1 MKKGFFTEQE
11 LSASFDAGSLSFVPY
26 LVLEN
31 TGKVTGNYT
40 REWYPDGA
48 NAHWYAEYK
57 EGFRD
62 DLYFTF
68 SNGDLT
74 CRRLIRNVSGK
85 KIALT
90 EAGFSISGIKNG
102 NDPEQDF
109 YYHAENSRVY
119 AAMTLPIEFD
129 RLAPGGKDPK
139 YPNLNTWLSYV
150 ETPVCTKRVGATP
163 YQPFPAILIGNHE
176 STHGLVHG
184 TLEQRVFYH
193 CYDLAHENGTVRMDV
208 VSGFKGID
216 ALEVVPGRTLVD
228 RWYLGTTDHADD
240 IEKIFERYTEVL
252 RSVLPPMYGASDA
265 NRHYG
270 VWESWNDGNERRV
283 NEEMLLAE
291 AEFVSKH
298 FPTVKYFQLD
308 DGYWH
313 RDDGALGLGT
323 AYEKDGG
330 IDRKK
335 FPEGLR
341 AYSDKVRKHGLI
353 PAIWTGYNFV
363 HDSQVALEHPE
374 WRAPYAWRYEV
385 DYPGLKAGLVADP
398 SIPEV
403 RDYLAYAIN
412 TFCSDYNFNGIK
424 LDFWSYVF
432 DTSYPMMKYREHS
445 GYEWRRWLLTEF
457 RKNLPT
463 DGYFQPGCDIVQ
475 ANPFLGEFFTNY
487 RYGLDISGGEWDHV
501 KITFLWGTSCFATHI
516 GDIYVPNSDSIG
528 IPPGLNETERY
539 FAVNYT
545 LISRSMVELSG
556 KLHSDCPPHWL
567 KVLKKAFCNLN
578 NGQDVHFARY
588 DYRKKNAPAPS
599 IWFIDTP
606 HFSRNSHEDTLPV
619 KTVALFNLEERENTI
634 SVSPADLKL
643 PAGNY
648 ILTDVWTGKQYP
660 FSGEVT
666 MELPLHGSMLLAVSK
681 TEGLQLF
688 DANIRLEKTGET
700 ANSIL
705 FAADYEADAELLLN
719 RKPEKILWNGTDLEF
734 TFNSGLVT
742 FHLPEK
748 GTLELVF

>member
-1 MKKGFFTEQE
+1 MKKGILTEQE
-11 LSASFDAGSLSFVPY
+11 LLASFGVGSLSFTPY
-26 LVLEN
+26 LVTEKQGKISGEY
-31 TGKVTGNYT
+31 TG
-40 REWYPDGA
+40 EWYFDSA
-48 NAHWYAEYK
+48 SAHWYAEYP

-62 DLYFTF
+62 DLYFSFTD
-68 SNGDLT
+68 GELT
-74 CRRLIRNVSGK
+74 CRRLIKNVSSE

-90 EAGFSISGIKNG
+90 EAGFSILGIKAG
-102 NDPEQDF
+102 DDPEQDF

-119 AAMTLPIEFD
+119 ATMTLPIDFD

-139 YPNLNTWLSYV
+139 YPDLNSYLSFV
-150 ETPVCTKRVGATP
+150 EVPVCTKRVGATP
-163 YQPFPAILIGNHE
+163 YQPFPAILIGNHK

-193 CYDLAHENGTVRMDV
+193 CYDLAHENGTVNMDV

-252 RSVLPPMYGASDA
+252 RTVLPPMYGATDA

-270 VWESWNDGNERRV
+270 VWESWNDGNERNI
-283 NEEMLLAE
+283 NEAMLLAE
-291 AEFVSKH
+291 AEFVSKE
-298 FPTVKYFQLD
+298 FPTVKYIQLD

-313 RDDGALGLGT
+313 RDDGAHGLGT

-341 AYSDKVRKHGLI
+341 AYSDKVRRFGMV
-353 PAIWTGYNFV
+353 PAIWTGYNFTYG
-363 HDSQVALEHPE
+363 SQIAEEHPE

-385 DYPGLKAGLVADP
+385 DYPGLKCGVVADP

-403 RDYLAYAIN
+403 REYLAYAIN

-463 DGYFQPGCDIVQ
+463 DGYFQPGCDLVQ

-487 RYGLDISGGEWDHV
+487 RYGLDISSGEWEHV
-501 KITFLWGTSCFATHI
+501 KTTFLWGTSCFATHI

-567 KVLKKAFCNLN
+567 KVLKKAMCNLN

-588 DYRKKNAPAPS
+588 DYRKKNGMPPE
-599 IWFIDTP
+599 IWYIDTP
-606 HFSRNSHEDTLPV
+606 HFSRTSGTEGMPV
-619 KTVALFNLEERENTI
+619 KTVALFNLTEEERSIEF
-634 SVSPADLKL
+634 SQSDLKL
-643 PAGNY
+643 PAGEY

-660 FSGEVT
+660 FVQEV
-666 MELPLHGSMLLAVSK
+666 EFKLPRHGSLLLAVSR
-681 TEGLQLF
+681 TDALQVF
-688 DANIRLEKTGET
+688 DANIRLEKISATEKEI
-700 ANSIL
+700 S
-705 FAADYEADAELLLN
+705 FAVDYAADAELFLN
-719 RKPEKILWNGTDLEF
+719 RKPVKILCNGVALEF
-734 TFNSGLVT
+734 VQKDDFTC

-748 GTLELVF
+748 GTLTIGF